1 MSGGGSAGG
10 QLAMALW
17 AWLKADADLADCPM
31 FDAPPVRAT
40 LPFAM
45 IEEPVLQQRDLAGM
59 TGRVGTVAVQLFDD
73 GERPLRL
80 RSQLALV
87 EDDLARMPADL
98 GAGWRLAALS
108 LRQSRV
114 AKGKAG
120 WSARTEWAVRMYR
133 ADA

>member
-1 MSGGGSAGG
+1 MSAGA
-10 QLAMALW
+10 QLALALW
-17 AWLKADADLADCPM
+17 AWLTADTDLRDCPV

-40 LPFAM
+40 LPFAV

-73 GERPLRL
+73 GERPTRL
-80 RSQLALV
+80 RDHLAAI
-87 EDDLARMPADL
+87 EDDLARMPSDL
-98 GAGWRLAALS
+98 GAGWRLAVLS
-108 LRQSRV
+108 LRLSRI